1 MFDYTNNK
9 DHTYKCYNANK
20 DLIMPVNDL
29 CYKLHIEWIDL
40 ALYQL
45 ADIVAGDA

>member
-1 MFDYTNNK
+1 
-9 DHTYKCYNANK
+9 
-20 DLIMPVNDL
+20 MPVNDL

-45 ADIVAGDA
+45 ADIVAGDAYHDVEDNEYRLERCQ